1 MCIGRMV
8 VSFFTSTVQI
18 FVVRTVELNNIPTT
32 TLSEQP

>member
-8 VSFFTSTVQI
+8 VKFVTSTVQI

-32 TLSEQP
+32 TLWEQP